1 MTKWDGLLPISG
13 PGSDLGTVSRKAGPK
28 ACVRG
33 RKPGAWPS
41 VRERHGQ
48 GSAVSRHT
56 FWCHDLVWQNWC
68 RDTLLGVATWMA
80 FMVSRRIVSV
90 ATRKRQDELKWCRDT
105 VFDVATRFGLLVLR
119 PTVWCHDLVWSPWGR
134 DLRSVS
140 QPAWTGT
147 ACCVSRHGHW

>member
-1 MTKWDGLLPISG
+1 MGYCPFPALG
-13 PGSDLGTVSRKAGPK
+13 RDLGTVSQKAGPK

-68 RDTLLGVATWMA
+68 RDTLFGVMTWFDKIGVATH
-80 FMVSRRIVSV
+80 F
-90 ATRKRQDELKWCRDT
+90 L
-105 VFDVATRFGLLVLR
+105 
-119 PTVWCHDLVWSPWGR
+119 
-134 DLRSVS
+134 
-140 QPAWTGT
+140 
-147 ACCVSRHGHW
+147 VSRHGWPSWCRDALLVSQHGRGRMS